1 MRNFYLIKNG
11 QLIRKQ
17 DTLYFIAKK
26 DPNAL
31 EISCIVEDDIEEG
44 PCELDDVSL
53 KPEYEKKVLPVEQ
66 IDALFLYGRISLSS
80 GAIGLLAKKQIPV
93 HIFGYYGQYISTLY
107 PRETLLSGDL
117 HIRQALHYANS
128 NERLFLAKQFVLG
141 SASNIIKNIE
151 YYERMGKEIYDN
163 RVSIQERISKI
174 NSVNTVSE
182 LMAFEGNIRELYYS
196 TFDVIMPGE
205 FSFKE
210 RTRRPPKNPMN
221 ALISF
226 GNSLVYGDIITA
238 LYHTQL
244 DPTISFLHEPSERRF
259 SLALDIAEIFKPLF
273 VDRSIFKLVNKRMI
287 SSDDFNQNIGSCLL
301 NENGRRIFLEEYE
314 SRLQTTIKHR
324 SLHRKVSYKRLM
336 YLECIKIAKH
346 LLGLKDYDPFVI
358 WW

>member
-11 QLIRKQ
+11 KLIRKQ

-26 DPNAL
+26 DLKTPDKSFVQEDEEE
-31 EISCIVEDDIEEG
+31 EI
-44 PCELDDVSL
+44 PCELEDESII
-53 KPEYEKKVLPVEQ
+53 PEYEKKALPVEQ
-66 IDALFLYGRISLSS
+66 IDALFLYGQISLSS

-107 PRETLLSGDL
+107 PKETLLSGDL
-117 HIRQALHYANS
+117 HVRQALHYANS
-128 NERLFLAKQFVLG
+128 TERLTLAKQFVLG
-141 SASNIIKNIE
+141 SASNIIKNVD
-151 YYERMGKEIYDN
+151 YYERQGKEIQDN
-163 RVSIQERISKI
+163 RISIQERISKVK
-174 NSVNTVSE
+174 SVDTVSE
-182 LMAFEGNIRELYYS
+182 LMAYEGNIRELYYS

-221 ALISF
+221 AMISF

-244 DPTISFLHEPSERRF
+244 DPTISFLHEPRERRF

-287 SSDDFNQNIGSCLL
+287 SADDFNQNIGSCLL

-314 SRLQTTIKHR
+314 SKLQTTIKHR

-336 YLECIKIAKH
+336 YLECIKLTKH
-346 LLGLKDYDPFVI
+346 LLGLKNYDPFVI